1 MAQSQSVALARIT
14 PRRMAGPT
22 ADVPRAPLSR
32 RQKAAVIV
40 RLLLAEGAP
49 LPLSGLPESLQAD
62 LAQQMGEMRLVDRA
76 TVEQVVAEFLTEL
89 EEVGLTFPGGLDGA
103 LSLMDG
109 HISQATAS
117 RLRRQVGIR
126 PDVDPWDRIAALPP
140 EQIAPLVDAESPEV
154 AAILLSKLPVA
165 KSARLLAKLPG
176 DRARRVAFAMSRTGN
191 VDPRTVRRIGLSLL
205 MQLDSQPP
213 RAFETP
219 PQARVGAI
227 LNVAPEVT
235 REDVLRG
242 LEAEDATFAEEVR
255 KAIFTY
261 AHLPQRLEIRD
272 VPKLLRA
279 VDQATLVT
287 AMIGAQGNPERE
299 AATAFILDN
308 LSPRM
313 AQQLRDDMSD
323 RGKVS
328 TKDGEAA
335 MARLIEEVR
344 AMEAAGDLKL
354 KLEEEDDQP

>member
-14 PRRMAGPT
+14 PRRMPVAAGE
-22 ADVPRAPLSR
+22 APRMPLSR

-49 LPLSGLPESLQAD
+49 LPLSALPEALQAE
-62 LAQQMGEMRLVDRA
+62 LAEQMGEMRLVDRS
-76 TVEQVVAEFLTEL
+76 TVEQVASEFLSEL
-89 EEVGLTFPGGLDGA
+89 EEVGLTFPAGLDGA

-126 PDVDPWDRIAALPP
+126 PDADPWDRIAALAP
-140 EQIAPLVDAESPEV
+140 EQVAPLLDAESPEV

-165 KSARLLAKLPG
+165 KSARLLSQLPG
-176 DRARRVAFAMSRTGN
+176 ERARRVAFAMSRTGN

-213 RAFETP
+213 RAFDTP

-227 LNVAPEVT
+227 LNVAPEIT

-242 LEAEDATFAEEVR
+242 LAEEDAGFAEEVR

-261 AHLPQRLEIRD
+261 AHLPQRLSARD
-272 VPKLLRA
+272 VPKLLRV
-279 VDQATLVT
+279 VDQPTLIT
-287 AMIGAQGNPERE
+287 ALSAAQGNPERE
-299 AATAFILDN
+299 AATAFILEN
-308 LSPRM
+308 ISPRM
-313 AQQLRDDMSD
+313 AQQLREEMAK
-323 RGKVS
+323 RGKIPA
-328 TKDGEAA
+328 KEGEAA
-335 MARLIEEVR
+335 MTLLIEELR
-344 AMEAAGDLKL
+344 GLEAAGELRL
-354 KLEEEDDQP
+354 RQPEEEE